1 MTGLVFILIGYLKAL
16 VNQISTLRSVFETL
30 FLGGTAA
37 ALSYFVGNILE
48 GVFN

>member
-1 MTGLVFILIGYLKAL
+1 MLLVITRRNETAKPGL
-16 VNQISTLRSVFETL
+16 FETL